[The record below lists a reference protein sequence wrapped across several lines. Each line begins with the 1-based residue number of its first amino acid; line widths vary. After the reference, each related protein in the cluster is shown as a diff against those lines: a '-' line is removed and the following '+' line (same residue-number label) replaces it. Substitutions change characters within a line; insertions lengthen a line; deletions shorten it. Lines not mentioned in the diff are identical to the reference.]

1 MNVNTNI
8 PVAIFA
14 NIIVKID
21 DHQTITT
28 SKCNLKKYVDMLT
41 DVNRE
46 KT

>member
-21 DHQTITT
+21 IHQTFTT